1 VPEPESKSIPQV
13 SSELIDLLKTY
24 FKQETVDPLKRVGH
38 FTKLGVPGA
47 LLLTVGV
54 VLLLMSLLRALQTET
69 GSTFTGNWSWVPYV
83 LTLIVGFVI
92 AGIAAMLITRKRRK
106 EVQ

>member
-13 SSELIDLLKTY
+13 ASELIDLLKTY
-24 FKQETVDPLKRVGH
+24 AKQETVDPLKRVGH
-38 FTKLGVPGA
+38 FMKLGMPGA
-47 LLLTVGV
+47 LLATLGA

-83 LTLIVGFVI
+83 FTLLAGVAI

-106 EVQ
+106 EVS